1 MKKSEQKGKDPVEP
15 TKSELEI
22 LQVLWEYG
30 ESTVRLVND
39 KLNEQKREVNYT
51 TTLKQMQVMLEKKLL
66 IRNDSQM
73 KHTYNA
79 AAEESKTKNILLNRF
94 IETMYKG
101 SASSLLIQLLGNKK
115 TSKKEI
121 EAMKNLL
128 KDMDQS
134 K

>member
-1 MKKSEQKGKDPVEP
+1 MKKSDTKDTGPLEP

-30 ESTVRLVND
+30 ESTVRFVND

-51 TTLKQMQVMLEKKLL
+51 TTLKQMQVMFEKKLL
-66 IRNDSQM
+66 KRDDSQM
-73 KHTYNA
+73 KHTYTA
-79 AAEESKTKNILLNRF
+79 AAEETQTKNMLLNRF
-94 IETMYKG
+94 IETIYKG
-101 SASSLLIQLLGNKK
+101 SASSLMIQLLGNKK

-121 EAMKNLL
+121 EAMKKLL